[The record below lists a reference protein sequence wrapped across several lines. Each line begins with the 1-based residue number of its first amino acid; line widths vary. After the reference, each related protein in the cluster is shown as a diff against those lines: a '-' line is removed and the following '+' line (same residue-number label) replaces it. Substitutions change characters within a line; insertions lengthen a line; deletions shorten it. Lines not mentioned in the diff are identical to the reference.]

1 MAFYLQ
7 TDRQTKRTNQE
18 LEQYLRMYIDYRQSN
33 WSEQLA
39 TTEFVFN
46 NKIYTVIK
54 SLPFKVNYRQ
64 ELRMSFEIR
73 KKRKHV
79 KAEEF
84 VKEIKEIHE
93 EVKVVLTKLQEK
105 MKKIYRQK

>member
-1 MAFYLQ
+1 
-7 TDRQTKRTNQE
+7 
-18 LEQYLRMYIDYRQSN
+18 
-33 WSEQLA
+33 
-39 TTEFVFN
+39 
-46 NKIYTVIK
+46 
-54 SLPFKVNYRQ
+54 
-64 ELRMSFEIR
+64 MSFEIR

-105 MKKIYRQK
+105 MKKIYR